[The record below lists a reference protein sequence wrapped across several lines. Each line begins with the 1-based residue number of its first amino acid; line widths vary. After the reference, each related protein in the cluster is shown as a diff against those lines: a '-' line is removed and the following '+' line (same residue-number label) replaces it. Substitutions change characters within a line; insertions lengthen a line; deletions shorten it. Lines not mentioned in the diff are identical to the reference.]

1 MTFYGTLVSGASWVV
16 PKKYVERVGDDGF
29 KKQPIGLGPYRF
41 VSHAPGVELIMEAFE
56 GYWRKTPS
64 VKRLVF
70 KSVPDSTTRTAML
83 KRGEVDV
90 AYLLDVP
97 QAMEVKRDPTLKLAF
112 SGGIATFFL
121 DFLDQWD
128 PKSPWA
134 DQRVRLAANYAIDR
148 KALSEAETLG
158 ASKPAG
164 SIVPRN
170 FEFALP
176 LEPYPYDPAK
186 ARQLLAE
193 AGYPKGFDAGEL
205 HQLPPYFSM
214 GESIVSY
221 LGAVGIKLKMRPM
234 ERAAYTAALQGKKL
248 HGLCVCAT
256 AAYGNAA
263 SRMAEHVPS
272 NGTYA
277 YGGYSDID
285 ALYKEQALISDRK
298 KREALLNQ
306 IQQLLHERVRFG
318 PIWDYIWPSGVGP
331 RVEEPAL
338 MLINPYP
345 WSAPLEEVRLKKK

>member
-1 MTFYGTLVSGASWVV
+1 
-16 PKKYVERVGDDGF
+16 
-29 KKQPIGLGPYRF
+29 
-41 VSHAPGVELIMEAFE
+41 
-56 GYWRKTPS
+56 
-64 VKRLVF
+64 
-70 KSVPDSTTRTAML
+70 
-83 KRGEVDV
+83 V

-97 QAMEVKRDPTLKLAF
+97 QAIEVKRDPTLRLAF

-134 DQRVRLAANYAIDR
+134 DQRVRLAANHAIDR

-158 ASKPAG
+158 ASRPAG

-176 LEPYPYDPAK
+176 IEPYPYDPAK

-193 AGYPKGFDAGEL
+193 AGYPRGFDAGEL

-214 GESIVSY
+214 GESIVTY
-221 LGAVGIKLKMRPM
+221 LGAVGIRLKMRPM
-234 ERAAYTAALQGKKL
+234 ERATYTSALQTRKL

-256 AAYGNAA
+256 ATYGNAA
-263 SRMAEHVPS
+263 SRIAEHVPS
-272 NGTYA
+272 TGTYA
-277 YGGYSDID
+277 YGGYPDVD
-285 ALYKEQALISDRK
+285 ALYKEQALVSDRK
-298 KREALLNQ
+298 KREAMLHQ
-306 IQQLLHERVRFG
+306 IQQLVHERVRFG
-318 PIWDYIWPSGVGP
+318 PIWEYIWPSGVGP